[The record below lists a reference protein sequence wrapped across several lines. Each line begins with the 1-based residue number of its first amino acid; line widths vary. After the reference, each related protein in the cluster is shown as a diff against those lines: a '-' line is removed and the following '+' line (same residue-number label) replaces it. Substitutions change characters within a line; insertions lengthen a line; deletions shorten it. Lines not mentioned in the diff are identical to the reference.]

1 MTAAMPK
8 YLTAMSP
15 LEALGVSPGEDL
27 WVFGYGSL
35 MWDPGF
41 PVAERAPALLYGYHR
56 RFCIQ
61 SRRYRGTPERPG
73 LVLGLDH
80 GGSCRGIALRAAAA
94 DAAHVAAY
102 LWDREMDS
110 YAYRPRRLRARL
122 LGGSAGDRT
131 VTVCTF
137 VVDRTN
143 PQYCQDHDLAHMA
156 ERIRCCRGQR
166 GSNADYL
173 INTVQHLD
181 ELGINDGPLH
191 RLLALVTAGQ
201 SD

>member
-1 MTAAMPK
+1 MTAVPQDIA
-8 YLTAMSP
+8 AVSP
-15 LEALGVSPGEDL
+15 LEALGVSEGEDL

-41 PVAERAPALLYGYHR
+41 PVAERSPALLHGYHR

-61 SRRYRGTPERPG
+61 SRRYRGTPEQPG
-73 LVLGLDH
+73 LVLGLDR

-94 DAAHVAAY
+94 DAARVAAY
-102 LWDREMDS
+102 LWEREMDS
-110 YAYRPRRLRARL
+110 YAYRPRRLPARL
-122 LGGSAGDRT
+122 LGGPKSDRT

-137 VVDRTN
+137 VVDRDN

-156 ERIRCCRGQR
+156 ERIRGCKGQR

-173 INTVQHLD
+173 INTVTHLD

-191 RLLALVTAGQ
+191 RLLALVTAARP
-201 SD
+201 D